1 MSGVLEVLAWWVG
14 LTGLWL
20 VLISTVDP
28 LEVVVGAGVGLA
40 AAVAARAARRAAA
53 RP

>member
-1 MSGVLEVLAWWVG
+1 MAGVLEVLAWWAA
-14 LTGLWL
+14 LTALWI
-20 VLISTVDP
+20 VLISTVDL
-28 LEVVVGAGVGLA
+28 LEVAVGAGVGLL